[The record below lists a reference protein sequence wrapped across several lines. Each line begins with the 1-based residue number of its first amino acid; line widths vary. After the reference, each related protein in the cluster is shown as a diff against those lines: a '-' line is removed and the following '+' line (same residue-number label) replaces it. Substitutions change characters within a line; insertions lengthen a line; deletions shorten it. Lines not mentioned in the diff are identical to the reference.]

1 MVWDGIQAKV
11 VSRVDGPVLI
21 YSHQCHPL
29 QELSQNNSSS
39 EENSWDGHNPRKQ
52 PERVGQGEAG
62 KATEKE
68 SIQQGHE

>member
-1 MVWDGIQAKV
+1 MG
-11 VSRVDGPVLI
+11 GPGLI
-21 YSHQCHPL
+21 YSNKHKQHIKAHLCHPL

-39 EENSWDGHNPRKQ
+39 EENSWDGHNPGKQ

-68 SIQQGHE
+68 FIERVMNEKSR